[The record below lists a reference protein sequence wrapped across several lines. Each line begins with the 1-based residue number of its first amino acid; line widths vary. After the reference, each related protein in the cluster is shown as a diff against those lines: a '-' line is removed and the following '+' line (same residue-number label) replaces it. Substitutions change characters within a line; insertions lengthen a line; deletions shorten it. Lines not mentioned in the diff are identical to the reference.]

1 MRESSLRN
9 LSCFENFSSLRSL
22 CSIPDS
28 RHAIEK
34 TLSPILLAKENR
46 RNRS

>member
-9 LSCFENFSSLRSL
+9 LSCFEDPFLAASLL
-22 CSIPDS
+22 FITDS
-28 RHAIEK
+28 RHALEK
-34 TLSPILLAKENR
+34 TFYPILLAKENR